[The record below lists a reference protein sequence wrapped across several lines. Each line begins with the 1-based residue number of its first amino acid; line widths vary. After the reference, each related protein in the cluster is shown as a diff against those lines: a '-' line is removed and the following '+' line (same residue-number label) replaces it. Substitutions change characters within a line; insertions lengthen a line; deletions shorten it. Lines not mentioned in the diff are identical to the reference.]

1 MTNYLLVG
9 NPTAQ
14 SGLNEIRIAKA
25 HEAIV
30 AKGARCELFST
41 LPGGATVAALGKQLA
56 HNAPDVVVAM
66 GGDGTFREVGA
77 ALMDSGLAGQIVM
90 GMLPTGTAND
100 QGRSFGLIAGDDALE
115 RNVEVLLRGRTTPL
129 DAVDLTGLALDGQEQ
144 FRAWSFDSV
153 GWGLSAR
160 VLLERNKDRAFVEKL
175 GPLRLVYRDLMV
187 YAGAFSRVFMDS
199 FVTDH
204 TFSVLLR
211 VDGKEH
217 ELHGVTDLIIK
228 NTRVYAGAWVLDR
241 SSEPNDGLV
250 EVVPF
255 RNQADWVAKAIVD
268 HDGNPLPDVL
278 RDPGGVVAKDLLRG
292 AEIELSFKGGVLP
305 LAQFDGEEADPS
317 PRARIRVHPRAL
329 SLVVP

>member
-1 MTNYLLVG
+1 MTSYLLVG

-30 AKGARCELFST
+30 AAGAQCSLFST
-41 LPGGATVAALGKQLA
+41 LPGGATVAALAAELLR
-56 HNAPDVVVAM
+56 HTPDVVVAM

-77 ALMDSGLAGQIVM
+77 ALLDSGLAAKVLF

-100 QGRSFGLIAGDDALE
+100 QGRSFGLTAGDDALA
-115 RNVEVLLRGRTTPL
+115 RNVEVLLGGRTSTL
-129 DAVDLTGLALDGQEQ
+129 DAVELKGLALDGSTQ
-144 FRAWSFDSV
+144 FTSWSFDSV

-204 TFSVLLR
+204 TFSALLR
-211 VDGKEH
+211 VDGKPH
-217 ELHGVTDLIIK
+217 ELRGVTDLIIK
-228 NTRVYAGAWVLDR
+228 NTRIYAGAWVLDR
-241 SSEPNDGLV
+241 NGEPNDGVV
-250 EVVPF
+250 EIVPF
-255 RNQADWVAKAIVD
+255 RNQADWLAKAIVD
-268 HDGNPLPDVL
+268 HDGNPLPDAL
-278 RDPGGVVAKDLLRG
+278 RDPGGVVAKDVLRG
-292 AEIELSFKGGVLP
+292 AEIELTFQGAVLP
-305 LAQFDGEEADPS
+305 LAQLDGEEADPT
-317 PRARIRVHPRAL
+317 PRAQIRVVPRAL
-329 SLVVP
+329 TLVVP